1 MRYEGEIKTAYTTK
15 EGKDMIEE
23 TIAAIATA
31 PGKGGVAIVR
41 LSGKTPLDIV
51 EKMFTPVGKK
61 KVKEFE
67 PYRMYPGEIDG
78 GGFSDYGLCVYFK
91 APASY
96 TGEDVVELQ
105 CHGGESVARG
115 ILKQTFRL
123 GARPAGRG
131 EFTKRAFLNGKL
143 SLASA
148 EGVADMIN
156 GESEAEVKA
165 GYLLYSERLT
175 EKVREIQSELK
186 TLLAGIDVS
195 VDYPEEDIEER
206 HIAELKV
213 ELEKMREKLTALKEG
228 YEVGK
233 KIKSGV
239 TVAICGKPNTG
250 KSSLLNRLLGYEKAI
265 VSGVAGTTRDA
276 VEGVLEIE
284 GRKFNL
290 YDTAGVRE
298 SADFI
303 ENIGIERAEA
313 IIRSADVAVF
323 VVDFGLGVDEEDGR
337 VLQMLQ
343 GKPLIKVVNK
353 ADTLQDETETDADV
367 YTSTVTGEGIERLKE
382 LLLERGFGARGEDAA
397 FLIEERHFQAIQR
410 AEESLQRSIFA
421 CETQP
426 LDLIGIDVKESWD
439 ALGEITGETA
449 TEAIIE
455 EIFAKFCV
463 GK

>member
-1 MRYEGEIKTAYTTK
+1 ML
-15 EGKDMIEE
+15 EE
-23 TIAAIATA
+23 NIAAIATA
-31 PGKGGVAIVR
+31 PGKGGVAIIR
-41 LSGKTPLDIV
+41 ISGKNPLALA
-51 EKMFTPVGKK
+51 EKMFKPVGK
-61 KVKEFE
+61 VGVADFQ

-78 GGFSDYGLCVYFK
+78 GSFSDYGLCVYFK

-96 TGEDVVELQ
+96 TGEDIIEFH

-123 GARPAGRG
+123 GAKPAGRG

-165 GYLLYSERLT
+165 GFLLYSEKLT
-175 EKVREIQSELK
+175 EQVRALQAELK

-195 VDYPEEDIEER
+195 VDYPEEDIEEQ
-206 HIAELKV
+206 HIAEISVALQN
-213 ELEKMREKLTALKEG
+213 LYARLTSLNRG

-250 KSSLLNRLLGYEKAI
+250 KSSLLNRLLGYDKAI

-284 GRKFNL
+284 GKKFNL

-298 SADFI
+298 SSDAI
-303 ENIGIERAEA
+303 ENIGIERAES

-323 VVDFGLGVDEEDGR
+323 VVDFGLGIDEEDAR

-343 GKPLIKVVNK
+343 GKPLIKVINK
-353 ADTLQDETETDADV
+353 VDVLKDETDTDADV
-367 YTSTVTGEGIERLKE
+367 YTSAITGEGIEKLKS
-382 LLLERGFGARGEDAA
+382 LLLEKGFGPRSEDAA
-397 FLIEERHFQAIQR
+397 FLIEERHYEALKR
-410 AEESLQRSIFA
+410 AEESLQRAICA
-421 CETQP
+421 CESQP
-426 LDLIGIDVKESWD
+426 LDLIGIDVKEAWD

>member
-1 MRYEGEIKTAYTTK
+1 M
-15 EGKDMIEE
+15 MEE
-23 TIAAIATA
+23 NIAAIATA
-31 PGKGGVAIVR
+31 PGKGGVAIIR
-41 LSGKTPLDIV
+41 ISGKSPLSIA
-51 EKMFTPVGKK
+51 EKMFTPVGKIS
-61 KVKEFE
+61 VGDFQ
-67 PYRMYPGEIDG
+67 PYRMYPGQIHAS
-78 GGFSDYGLCVYFK
+78 GFTDYGLCVYFK
-91 APASY
+91 GPASY
-96 TGEDVVELQ
+96 TGEDIVELH

-115 ILKQTFRL
+115 ILKQTFAL
-123 GARPAGRG
+123 GAKPAGRG

-165 GYLLYSERLT
+165 GYLLYSEKLT
-175 EKVREIQSELK
+175 EKVRLLQSELK

-195 VDYPEEDIEER
+195 VDYPEEDIEEQ
-206 HIAELKV
+206 HIIELAVSLRK
-213 ELEKMREKLTALKEG
+213 LKNKLTLLKSG
-228 YEVGK
+228 YATGK

-250 KSSLLNRLLGYEKAI
+250 KSSLLNRLLGYDKAI

-284 GRKFNL
+284 GRRFNL

-298 SADFI
+298 SDDAI
-303 ENIGIERAEA
+303 ESIGIERAEA

-323 VVDFGLGVDEEDGR
+323 VVDFGLGVGEEDAR
-337 VLQMLQ
+337 VLEMLQ
-343 GKPLIKVVNK
+343 GKPIIKVVNK
-353 ADTLQDETETDADV
+353 VDTLKDETDTDADV
-367 YTSTVTGEGIERLKE
+367 YTSAVTGEGMEKLKA
-382 LLLERGFGARGEDAA
+382 LLLEKGFGDCSEDSA
-397 FLIEERHFQAIQR
+397 FLIEERHFQALQR
-410 AEESLQRSIFA
+410 AEESLQRAIIA
-421 CETQP
+421 CDSQP
-426 LDLIGIDVKESWD
+426 LDLIGIDVKEGWD

>member
-1 MRYEGEIKTAYTTK
+1 M
-15 EGKDMIEE
+15 MEE
-23 TIAAIATA
+23 NIAAIATA
-31 PGKGGVAIVR
+31 PGKGGVAIIR
-41 LSGKTPLDIV
+41 ISGKNPLALA
-51 EKMFTPVGKK
+51 EKMFTPVGKTA
-61 KVKEFE
+61 VNDFA

-78 GGFSDYGLCVYFK
+78 GSFSDYGLCVYFQS
-91 APASY
+91 PYSY
-96 TGEDVVELQ
+96 TGEDVVELH

-123 GARPAGRG
+123 GARPAERG

-165 GYLLYSERLT
+165 GFLLYSEKLT
-175 EKVREIQSELK
+175 EKVRDLQSELK

-195 VDYPEEDIEER
+195 VDYPEEDIEEQ
-206 HIAELKV
+206 HIAEISVALQN
-213 ELEKMREKLTALKEG
+213 LLQRLTSLNRG
-228 YEVGK
+228 YETGK

-250 KSSLLNRLLGYEKAI
+250 KSSLLNRLLGYDKAI

-298 SADFI
+298 SSDAI
-303 ENIGIERAEA
+303 ENIGIERAES

-323 VVDFGLGVDEEDGR
+323 VVDFGLGVDEEDIR
-337 VLQMLQ
+337 VLEMLQ

-353 ADTLQDETETDADV
+353 ADTLKDETDTDADV
-367 YTSTVTGEGIERLKE
+367 YTSALTGEGIEKLKA
-382 LLLERGFGARGEDAA
+382 LLLEKGFGARSEDAA
-397 FLIEERHFQAIQR
+397 FLIEERHFKALKR
-410 AEESLQRSIFA
+410 AEDSLQRAIFA
-421 CETQP
+421 CQSQP
-426 LDLIGIDVKESWD
+426 LDLIGIDVKEAWD

-449 TEAIIE
+449 TEAILE
-455 EIFAKFCV
+455 EIFSKFCV

>member
-1 MRYEGEIKTAYTTK
+1 M
-15 EGKDMIEE
+15 MEE
-23 TIAAIATA
+23 NIAAIATA
-31 PGKGGVAIVR
+31 PGKGGVAIIRV
-41 LSGKTPLDIV
+41 SGKSPLAIA
-51 EKMFTPVGKK
+51 EKMFAPVGKK
-61 KVKEFE
+61 AVENFE
-67 PYRMYPGEIDG
+67 PYRMYPGAING
-78 GGFSDYGLCVYFK
+78 GNFTDYGLCVYFK
-91 APASY
+91 APFSY
-96 TGEDVVELQ
+96 TGEDVVEFH

-115 ILKQTFRL
+115 ILKQCFRL
-123 GARPAGRG
+123 GAKPATRG

-165 GYLLYSERLT
+165 GYLLYSEKLT
-175 EKVREIQSELK
+175 EKVRALQAELK

-195 VDYPEEDIEER
+195 VDYPEEDVEEQ
-206 HIAELKV
+206 HVAELVV
-213 ELEKMREKLTALKEG
+213 ELRKLQASLEGLKSG
-228 YEVGK
+228 YATGK

-250 KSSLLNRLLGYEKAI
+250 KSSLLNTLLGYDKAI

-276 VEGVLEIE
+276 VEGVLEID

-298 SADFI
+298 SEDDI
-303 ENIGIERAEA
+303 ENIGIERAET

-323 VVDFGLGVDEEDGR
+323 VVDFGQGVNEEDAR

-343 GKPLIKVVNK
+343 GKPIIKVVNK
-353 ADTLQDETETDADV
+353 ADILKDETESDADV
-367 YTSTVTGEGIERLKE
+367 YTSAVTGEGIEKLKT
-382 LLLERGFGARGEDAA
+382 LLLEKSFGERSEDSA
-397 FLIEERHFQAIQR
+397 FLIEERHFDALSR
-410 AEESLQRSIFA
+410 AEESLRRAIVA
-421 CETQP
+421 CESQP
-426 LDLIGIDVKESWD
+426 LDLIGIDVKEAWD
-439 ALGEITGETA
+439 CLGEITGETA

-455 EIFAKFCV
+455 EIFSKFCV

>member
-1 MRYEGEIKTAYTTK
+1 ML
-15 EGKDMIEE
+15 EE
-23 TIAAIATA
+23 NIAAIATA
-31 PGKGGVAIVR
+31 SGRGGVAIIR
-41 LSGKTPLDIV
+41 ISGKSPLAV
-51 EKMFTPVGKK
+51 AEKMFRPVGKK
-61 KVKEFE
+61 VVAEFE
-67 PYRMYPGEIDG
+67 PYRMYPGEIDA

-91 APASY
+91 GPASY
-96 TGEDVVELQ
+96 TGEDIVEFQ

-115 ILKQTFRL
+115 ILRQAFRL
-123 GARPAGRG
+123 GARPAERG

-143 SLASA
+143 SLSSA

-165 GYLLYSERLT
+165 GFLLYSEKLT
-175 EKVREIQSELK
+175 NKVRELQSELK

-206 HIAELKV
+206 HIAEIKTELQKLRERVRTLK
-213 ELEKMREKLTALKEG
+213 AG
-228 YEVGK
+228 YATGK
-233 KIKSGV
+233 KIKSGI

-284 GRKFNL
+284 GKRFNL

-298 SADFI
+298 SADAI
-303 ENIGIERAEA
+303 ESIGIERAEA
-313 IIRSADVAVF
+313 IIRAADVAVF
-323 VVDFGLGVDEEDGR
+323 VVDFGQGIDEEDAR

-353 ADTLQDETETDADV
+353 ADILKDETDSDADV
-367 YTSTVTGEGIERLKE
+367 YTSAVTGEGIERLKG
-382 LLLERGFGARGEDAA
+382 LLLEKGFGARSEDAA
-397 FLIEERHFQAIQR
+397 FLIEERHFKALGR
-410 AEESLQRSIFA
+410 AEDAMARAIAA
-421 CETQP
+421 CATQP
-426 LDLIGIDVKESWD
+426 LDLIGIDVKEAWD

-455 EIFAKFCV
+455 EIFSKFCV

>member
-1 MRYEGEIKTAYTTK
+1 M
-15 EGKDMIEE
+15 MEE
-23 TIAAIATA
+23 NIAAIATPA
-31 PGKGGVAIVR
+31 GKGGVAIIR
-41 LSGKTPLDIV
+41 ISGRDPLALAA
-51 EKMFTPVGKK
+51 KMFTPVGKT
-61 KVKEFE
+61 KVEDFE
-67 PYRMYPGEIDG
+67 PYRMYPGRIDG
-78 GGFSDYGLCVYFK
+78 GNFEDYGLCVYFK

-96 TGEDVVELQ
+96 TGEDIVEFQ

-123 GARPAGRG
+123 GAKAAGRG

-165 GYLLYSERLT
+165 GYLLYSEKLT
-175 EKVREIQSELK
+175 DKVRALQSELK
-186 TLLAGIDVS
+186 TILAGIDVS
-195 VDYPEEDIEER
+195 VDYPEEDIEEQ
-206 HIAELKV
+206 HIAELSV
-213 ELEKMREKLTALKEG
+213 ALRKLCGEISTLTDS
-228 YEVGK
+228 YSVGK

-265 VSGVAGTTRDA
+265 VSNVAGTTRDA
-276 VEGVLEIE
+276 VEGVIEID

-298 SADFI
+298 SGDFI

-313 IIRSADVAVF
+313 IIRAADVAVF
-323 VVDFGLGVDEEDGR
+323 VADMSAQGGVDEEDAR
-337 VLQMLQ
+337 VLEMVK

-353 ADTLQDETETDADV
+353 VDITRDETDTDADV
-367 YTSTVTGEGIERLKE
+367 YTSAVTGEGIPKLKRLMYEK
-382 LLLERGFGARGEDAA
+382 GFGARTEDAA
-397 FLIEERHFQAIQR
+397 FLIEERHYDALKR
-410 AEESLQRSIFA
+410 ALDSLQKAIFA
-421 CETQP
+421 CECQP
-426 LDLIGIDVKESWD
+426 LDLIGIDVKEAWD